1 MSDEGNDPDKNDQKE
16 PDGTEPK
23 EPKEPEGG
31 PDWELAGRKYK
42 SERDALKERNSDL
55 TSQLDGLKAQLG
67 DAKSADDV
75 KKAVDEALAKATSDH
90 DASDAKWDAKVRA
103 LAVDAELAKAG
114 CIDTDAAR
122 THVDMTKVEVA
133 DDGKVSGVDAKKLK
147 ETYPYLFGT
156 RTNAG
161 STGLK
166 PDGAA
171 TDMDARINK
180 AMGL

>member
-1 MSDEGNDPDKNDQKE
+1 MSDEGNDQDQKE
-16 PDGTEPK
+16 PK
-23 EPKEPEGG
+23 EPEGTDQKEPEGG

-55 TSQLDGLKAQLG
+55 ATQLEGLKAQLG

-90 DASDAKWDAKVRA
+90 DASDARWDAKVHA

-122 THVDMTKVEVA
+122 THVDMSKVEVA

-156 RTNAG
+156 RANAG

-171 TDMDARINK
+171 NDMDARINK